1 MGWRSVPSHM
11 NGSSPGPLLVFFRLA
26 VGPGLWPLVRR
37 TPQSVSNP
45 EMGPG
50 SSLSTP
56 QGQRVPLTCLITN
69 RKRIALVA
77 HDNQKENLARWASRQ
92 RQRLV
97 EHELYATAHTADV
110 IAATL
115 NVPVFRLLSG
125 PLGGDQQIGSRIAE
139 SRIDVLVFFWDPFGV
154 HPHDSDVKALL
165 RLAAAYNIPNACNEA
180 TADCIISALG
190 KGITP
195 LANESSDESDLT
207 ASRP

>member
-1 MGWRSVPSHM
+1 MGWPSVANYINGRSPE
-11 NGSSPGPLLVFFRLA
+11 PLLVFSRLA
-26 VGPGLWPLVRR
+26 VGRGLWPLVRR
-37 TPQSVSNP
+37 TLKGVSNT

-50 SSLSTP
+50 VSLSTP
-56 QGQRVPLTCLITN
+56 RAQCVPLTRLNTD

-77 HDNQKENLARWASRQ
+77 HDNQKEKLARWATRQ
-92 RQRLV
+92 SARLV

-110 IAATL
+110 IAAAL

-139 SRIDVLVFFWDPFGV
+139 SKIDVLVLFWDPFGV
-154 HPHDSDVKALL
+154 QPHDCDVKALL

-190 KGITP
+190 EGITP
-195 LANESSDESDLT
+195 LANESSDGSGLT
-207 ASRP
+207 VSRL

>member
-1 MGWRSVPSHM
+1 M
-11 NGSSPGPLLVFFRLA
+11 NGSSPGAFRVFFRLA
-26 VGPGLWPLVRR
+26 VGRGLWPLVRR
-37 TPQSVSNP
+37 TPKSVGNT

-56 QGQRVPLTCLITN
+56 QGQRVPLACLISN

-77 HDNQKENLARWASRQ
+77 HDNQKEKLARWASRQ
-92 RQRLV
+92 RERLV

-154 HPHDSDVKALL
+154 HPHDCDVKALL

-190 KGITP
+190 EGITP
-195 LANESSDESDLT
+195 LANESSGSGPLT
-207 ASRP
+207 VGRASWSPA